1 MILFQRDFKSRSQI
15 RKKSCRG
22 YRIFDSLFGGWK
34 AGEITEAEYRRMREL
49 CKTEMLQTDEAAEEI
64 KEEPGCLREKSR
76 ANVNFKK
83 LKS

>member
-1 MILFQRDFKSRSQI
+1 MTAF
-15 RKKSCRG
+15 
-22 YRIFDSLFGGWK
+22 YGGWK

-76 ANVNFKK
+76 VNVNF
-83 LKS
+83 

>member
-1 MILFQRDFKSRSQI
+1 
-15 RKKSCRG
+15 
-22 YRIFDSLFGGWK
+22 
-34 AGEITEAEYRRMREL
+34 
-49 CKTEMLQTDEAAEEI
+49 MLQTDEAAEEI